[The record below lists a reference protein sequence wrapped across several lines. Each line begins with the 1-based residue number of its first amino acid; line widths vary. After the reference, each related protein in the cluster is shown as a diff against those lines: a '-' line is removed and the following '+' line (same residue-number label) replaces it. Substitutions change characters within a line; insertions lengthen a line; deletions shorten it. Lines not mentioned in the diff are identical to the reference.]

1 MEERRSGRV
10 GTVSGLA
17 LLVGATALA
26 AVAGGAHSVFA
37 TLLLGLLSL
46 GLSHSLYVEIGRQ
59 GRRRAGW
66 SRHDTV
72 NTVVLAACGE
82 TALLITIIT
91 PASTPLRAV
100 GLTFSLAYAVGCGL
114 FVTQRRRAIAA
125 PVPPPAP
132 EPELTSEA
140 PTQALTSK
148 AAG

>member
-1 MEERRSGRV
+1 VEERRT

-59 GRRRAGW
+59 AHRRAGW
-66 SRHDTV
+66 SRHDTI
-72 NTVVLAACGE
+72 NTAVLAACGE

-100 GLTFSLAYAVGCGL
+100 GLTFSLGYAAACGL

-125 PVPPPAP
+125 TAP
-132 EPELTSEA
+132 QPSPGPTLTSDSA
-140 PTQALTSK
+140 AQSPTSK
-148 AAG
+148 IAG